1 MYHKGESRGAY
12 PSGRG
17 LEAEPPI
24 VLASHT
30 SIRYSI
36 GGEWSFFTDMTQ
48 KIGLLGSD
56 NSHVERFSEILNVA
70 DHPSYWAD
78 SGARVSVIWGPDPER
93 TWEGAANGQIPI
105 IADSPEQVI
114 AECDMVFVISRDAGL
129 HLGYAKHAIAAG
141 KPLFVDKPLTQTPDQ
156 ARELISLSRKA
167 GIPMTSFSTLRY
179 GSDAIAFG
187 EGIETAGAIR
197 YASYMGPAAR
207 NSPHGGVLFYAIHSV
222 ELMQHFHGHDVTSV
236 RAVESP
242 PGADR
247 SNINVTC
254 TYADGTL
261 VSIALIGDGVYLFY
275 MMAVGQEGIV
285 EVPGTARNYAAD
297 AESRARAESAKTQ
310 VVRESEDKPR
320 ADHYELGMRQILG
333 VLRGERPGIADEEM
347 LGSIQLC
354 AAIEES
360 LQSGKAIDP
369 RSL

>member
-1 MYHKGESRGAY
+1 
-12 PSGRG
+12 
-17 LEAEPPI
+17 
-24 VLASHT
+24 
-30 SIRYSI
+30 
-36 GGEWSFFTDMTQ
+36 MTQ

-56 NSHVERFSEILNVA
+56 NSHVERFSEILNVE
-70 DHPSYWAD
+70 DHPSYWPG
-78 SGARVSVIWGPDPER
+78 SGARIWAIWGPDPER
-93 TWEGAANGQIPI
+93 TREAAANGQIPVV
-105 IADSPEQVI
+105 ADGPEQVV
-114 AECDMVFVISRDAGL
+114 AECDMVFVIPRDAGL
-129 HLGYAKHAIAAG
+129 HLEYARPVIAAG

-156 ARELISLSRKA
+156 ARELLSLARKA
-167 GIPMTSFSTLRY
+167 GIPVNSFTTLRY
-179 GSDAIAFG
+179 GSDALSFG
-187 EGIETAGAIR
+187 EGLATAGPIR

-207 NSPHGGVLFYAIHSV
+207 NSPHGGILFYAIHTV

-247 SNINVTC
+247 SNVNVTC

-261 VSIALIGDGVYLFY
+261 VSLGLIGDGVYLFY

-297 AESRARAESAKTQ
+297 AESRARAESAQTQ
-310 VVRESEDKPR
+310 IVRESEDKPR

-333 VLRGERPGIADEEM
+333 VLRGERPGVSDEQM

-360 LQSGKAIDP
+360 LQRGEAIDP

>member
-1 MYHKGESRGAY
+1 
-12 PSGRG
+12 
-17 LEAEPPI
+17 
-24 VLASHT
+24 
-30 SIRYSI
+30 
-36 GGEWSFFTDMTQ
+36 MTQ

-56 NSHVERFSEILNVA
+56 NSHAERFSEILNVE
-70 DHPSYWAD
+70 DHPSYWSD
-78 SGARVSVIWGPDPER
+78 SGARIWAIWGPDAER
-93 TWEGAANGQIPI
+93 TREAAANGHIPVV
-105 IADSPEQVI
+105 ADGPEKVV
-114 AECDMVFVISRDAGL
+114 AECDMVFVIPRNSDL
-129 HLGYAKHAIAAG
+129 HLEYARPVIAAG
-141 KPLFVDKPLTQTPDQ
+141 KPLFVDKPLTRTPGQ
-156 ARELISLSRKA
+156 ARELLSLAQSA
-167 GIPMTSFSTLRY
+167 GIPLNSFSTLRY

-187 EGIETAGAIR
+187 QGLATAGPIR

-207 NSPHGGVLFYAIHSV
+207 NSPHGGILFYAIHTV
-222 ELMQHFHGHDVTSV
+222 ELMQHFHGHDIISV

-247 SNINVTC
+247 SNVNVTC

-261 VSIALIGDGVYLFY
+261 VSLGLIGDGVYLFY

-297 AESRARAESAKTQ
+297 AESRARAESAETK

-320 ADHYELGMRQILG
+320 ADHYELGMRQILA
-333 VLRGERPGIADEEM
+333 VLRGEGPGVPDEQM

-360 LQSGKAIDP
+360 LQRGEAIDP

>member
-1 MYHKGESRGAY
+1 
-12 PSGRG
+12 
-17 LEAEPPI
+17 
-24 VLASHT
+24 
-30 SIRYSI
+30 
-36 GGEWSFFTDMTQ
+36 MTQ

-56 NSHVERFSEILNVA
+56 NSHAERFSEILNVE
-70 DHPSYWAD
+70 DHPSYWPD
-78 SGARVSVIWGPDPER
+78 SGARVWSIWGPDPER
-93 TWEGAANGQIPI
+93 TREAAANGQIPVV
-105 IADSPEQVI
+105 ADSPEQVV
-114 AECDMVFVISRDAGL
+114 AECDMIFVIPRDAGL
-129 HLGYAKHAIAAG
+129 HLEYAKPVIAAG

-156 ARELISLSRKA
+156 ARELLSLARKA
-167 GIPMTSFSTLRY
+167 GIPVNSFTTLRY
-179 GSDAIAFG
+179 GSDALSFG
-187 EGIETAGAIR
+187 EGLATAGPIR

-207 NSPHGGVLFYAIHSV
+207 NSPHGGILFYAIHTV

-247 SNINVTC
+247 SNVNVTC

-261 VSIALIGDGVYLFY
+261 VSLGLIGDGVYLFY

-297 AESRARAESAKTQ
+297 AESRARAESAHTQ

-333 VLRGERPGIADEEM
+333 VLRGERPGVSDEQM

-360 LQSGKAIDP
+360 LQRGEAIDP